1 MFKKLG
7 RALSSKNRT
16 KVRLDVGIK
25 SVAGLPSSVGAA
37 RVVWA
42 RDSKVQ
48 MTKLAPVSDG
58 KFETDHPTYHFS
70 TFLILPKRR
79 QKNTNS

>member
-7 RALSSKNRT
+7 RALGSKNRT
-16 KVRLDVGIK
+16 KIRLDVRIL
-25 SVAGLPSSVGAA
+25 SFQGLPPNVAAA

-48 MTKLAPVSDG
+48 MTKLASVNGG
-58 KFETDHPTYHFS
+58 KWTKACILLYSFS
-70 TFLILPKRR
+70 G
-79 QKNTNS
+79 

>member
-25 SVAGLPSSVGAA
+25 SIAGLPSSAGAA

-48 MTKLAPVSDG
+48 MTKLASVSDG
-58 KFETDHPTYHFS
+58 KTICIPPP
-70 TFLILPKRR
+70 ILFIISK
-79 QKNTNS
+79 Q